1 MRMNSSGTPHDIVIL
16 RAGILDDIEIL
27 NEYKPKAEIYIDGRV
42 SWISTIEGADQLTDM
57 PPLP

>member
-1 MRMNSSGTPHDIVIL
+1 MNSSGTPHDIVIL